1 MLHSHFCHISSH
13 GHQGVSVKWYC
24 SSSARQSHSPMTN
37 SEWVILRFAVSSH
50 LIPALTEC
58 QWHCP
63 FLLPGILS
71 HYDQQYVSDTTL
83 CPAMQSHHISS
94 HEQQRVSDTALFL
107 DAVMAD
113 LIWINS
119 MWVILPFFLLGTSHL
134 MTNRMCVTPLFFSV
148 KQSHHSSF
156 HDKQA
161 VSDTII
167 FCLPASVI
175 TSHSIWTN
183 REWVVSPFISSR

>member
-1 MLHSHFCHISSH
+1 MILLIIS
-13 GHQGVSVKWYC
+13 QAVSFSYDQQRVSDTALC
-24 SSSARQSHSPMTN
+24 SFITSYPIINRMSVTLPFFIARH
-37 SEWVILRFAVSSH
+37 LVSSH
-50 LIPALTEC
+50 
-58 QWHCP
+58 
-63 FLLPGILS
+63 
-71 HYDQQYVSDTTL
+71 DQQYVSDTTL
-83 CPAMQSHHISS
+83 CPAMQSHHILS

-119 MWVILPFFLLGTSHL
+119 MWVILPLFLLGTSHL